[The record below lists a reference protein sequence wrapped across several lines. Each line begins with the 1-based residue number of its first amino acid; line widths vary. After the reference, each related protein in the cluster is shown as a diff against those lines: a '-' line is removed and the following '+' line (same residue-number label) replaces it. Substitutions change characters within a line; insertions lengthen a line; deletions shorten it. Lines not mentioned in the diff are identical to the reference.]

1 MPVVAAFANRPLELD
16 WSLYDLN
23 LCIIILIY
31 TKSNPLEGNGGG
43 GGGEGGGVGLG
54 LGGCI

>member
-54 LGGCI
+54 GCI